1 MPEHKSSAAKKQ
13 PQREGRRLRL
23 LDHLGEG
30 AFSNESLQDASAKI
44 ARLTRNRDQID
55 ERPSSSLGEITDSIT
70 DSDTGS
76 FTD

>member
-1 MPEHKSSAAKKQ
+1 MPARKSSAPKKQ
-13 PQREGRRLRL
+13 PKREGRRLRL

-44 ARLTRNRDQID
+44 ARLTRNRDETDKQT
-55 ERPSSSLGEITDSIT
+55 SSPPGEITDSIT
-70 DSDTGS
+70 DSDTDS